1 MGKILEDKRSQL
13 IANGRNGKPEK
24 TDGKTRYEKRVK
36 SRVSTSTSRYNKINM
51 NELFKNNILTIDVD
65 VRGETDDYTVTMSF
79 GGFLDKLQEQL
90 KRNND
95 TLDLRIIVR
104 ALVESFD
111 REDVYIHCSCLHP
124 TTKIR
129 LLDGTSP
136 TVEEMLNRFNNG
148 EKLYVYST
156 DINGDFKPGEVEN
169 VWITK
174 YTTDFI
180 RVTLDNDEEILTTP
194 DHLYMLRNGE
204 YRQAQFLE
212 SGISLMPTHKVV
224 KIEKVTL
231 SETPVYD
238 ISVKDYHNFVVDAGV
253 VLHNCPDWKY
263 RMNFWSTVN
272 KINSGAPE
280 NRPSKITNP
289 VNDLGPGCKHVMLVL
304 SNHNWLIKVA
314 SVINNYIKYFEKHRQ
329 REYADIIYPAVYG
342 KKYEEPVQLDVMDS
356 GSDNLDTSTDTI
368 DIANKLGAVSGRFKS
383 DETNPSV
390 KRGLINKWNN
400 VQPTDKK
407 QIGIDTQEESDEQ

>member
-51 NELFKNNILTIDVD
+51 NELFKNNILTIDAD

-95 TLDLRIIVR
+95 VLDLRIIVR

-111 REDVYIHCSCLHP
+111 REDVYIHCS
-124 TTKIR
+124 
-129 LLDGTSP
+129 
-136 TVEEMLNRFNNG
+136 
-148 EKLYVYST
+148 
-156 DINGDFKPGEVEN
+156 
-169 VWITK
+169 
-174 YTTDFI
+174 
-180 RVTLDNDEEILTTP
+180 
-194 DHLYMLRNGE
+194 
-204 YRQAQFLE
+204 
-212 SGISLMPTHKVV
+212 
-224 KIEKVTL
+224 
-231 SETPVYD
+231 
-238 ISVKDYHNFVVDAGV
+238 
-253 VLHNCPDWKY
+253 CPDWKY

-368 DIANKLGAVSGRFKS
+368 DVANKLGAVSGRFKS

-407 QIGIDTQEESDEQ
+407 QIGIDTQEESDGQ